1 MTLTLLSILRILGKP
16 RLDFF
21 LLELCADVFLSRS
34 YQKTK
39 NMDALL
45 AEGRK
50 RRSKRSEARAPVNAA
65 EIARKK
71 STPTTA
77 ADGESLNKLIESVKR
92 KAGETGG
99 RGKRTKTG

>member
-1 MTLTLLSILRILGKP
+1 
-16 RLDFF
+16 
-21 LLELCADVFLSRS
+21 
-34 YQKTK
+34 
-39 NMDALL
+39 MDALL

-71 STPTTA
+71 ATA
-77 ADGESLNKLIESVKR
+77 SSGGDGESLNKLIESVKR

-99 RGKRTKTG
+99 RGKRSKNE